1 MSAGV
6 MRIVVHGK
14 PVPQGSVR
22 SLGAGRPSVHGN
34 ADRLHPWRD
43 SIITATQAAMVEYGW
58 ERGDGPASVY
68 GVFTFDRPKSHFTP
82 RETLRTD
89 APSWPIT
96 RANGDLDK
104 LARSVGDALTAAG
117 AIKDDSQIASWMITK
132 QYVTRDLVYTLRHP
146 GLVLDLRWLK
156 P

>member
-1 MSAGV
+1 
-6 MRIVVHGK
+6 
-14 PVPQGSVR
+14 
-22 SLGAGRPSVHGN
+22 
-34 ADRLHPWRD
+34 
-43 SIITATQAAMVEYGW
+43 MVEYGW
-58 ERGDGPASVY
+58 ERGEGPCSVY

-82 RETLRTD
+82 RETLRAD
-89 APSWPIT
+89 APTWPIT

-104 LARSVGDALTAAG
+104 LARSVGDALTASG